1 MRTSTIAAVS
11 AGTIITGL
19 LAYAIYFDYRR
30 QSDPEFRRALKRDN
44 RRMARAVRQENEA
57 QGAQQMAKIRQAV
70 ADAKDEG
77 FPADL
82 EEREGF
88 FMSQVAKGEGLC
100 ADSSSHVEAAVAFYK
115 ALKVYPQPKDLI
127 AIYDRTVPKDVLEIL
142 AEMVAMDPSL
152 KLGAFTSD
160 SGAESAHSV
169 E

>member
-100 ADSSSHVEAAVAFYK
+100 ADSTLDRHQHLLTPLSRSSV
-115 ALKVYPQPKDLI
+115 LI
-127 AIYDRTVPKDVLEIL
+127 L
-142 AEMVAMDPSL
+142 
-152 KLGAFTSD
+152 
-160 SGAESAHSV
+160 
-169 E
+169 

>member
-1 MRTSTIAAVS
+1 
-11 AGTIITGL
+11 
-19 LAYAIYFDYRR
+19 
-30 QSDPEFRRALKRDN
+30 
-44 RRMARAVRQENEA
+44 
-57 QGAQQMAKIRQAV
+57 MAKIRQAV

-100 ADSSSHVEAAVAFYK
+100 ADSTLDRTLTPYNPPFSKFGSNLVILGSSHVEAAVAFYK

-152 KLGAFTSD
+152 KLGAFASD